1 MNYQETIDYLY
12 ASAPLFQNIGAGAY
26 KEGLANTRALD
37 AHFGHPHEH
46 FKSVHIAGTNGK
58 GSCAHTLA
66 AVLQAAG
73 YKVGLYTSPHLVSF
87 RERIRVNGE
96 MIPESAVVNFVE
108 HERAFFEPLHPS
120 FFELATA
127 LAFHW
132 FAMQG
137 VDIAVVEVGLGG
149 RLDCTNIIT
158 PEVSVITNIS
168 LDHTQFLGDT
178 LAKIAGEKAGI
189 IKPGVPA
196 VIGEY
201 TSETRP
207 VFLRKAEE
215 IGSPIVFAQDE
226 RHVVSAKPAADGLDI
241 ETSLSC
247 GKLHFE
253 LGGDY
258 QEKNAETI
266 LSAII
271 QLRKRG
277 LHISDD
283 AVRRGFAHVEE
294 LTGLRARWEVVRG
307 KPTIIL
313 DTGHNPAAVAI
324 NMRQLSGMQ
333 ALTKRI
339 VLGMAADKDIDGAME
354 LMPRDA
360 VYYFAKA
367 SVKRAMPADELRTH
381 AAAHGLQGKAYP
393 DVPAAYEAAKNDAAD
408 NDIIY
413 VGGSNFVVGNY
424 LRYTEKQG

>member
-26 KEGLANTRALD
+26 KEGLANTHALD

-46 FKSVHIAGTNGK
+46 FKTVHIAGTNGK

-96 MIPESAVVNFVE
+96 MIPESAVINFVE
-108 HERAFFEPLHPS
+108 RERAFFEPLHPS

-127 LAFHW
+127 MAFRW
-132 FAMQG
+132 FDIQG

-168 LDHTQFLGDT
+168 FDHMQFLGDT

-189 IKPGVPA
+189 IKSGVPA

-215 IGSPIVFAQDE
+215 VGSPIVFAQDE
-226 RHVVSAKPAADGLDI
+226 RHVIKSQTVADGIDL

-253 LGGDY
+253 LGGEY

-266 LSAII
+266 LSVIL

-277 LHISDD
+277 LRISDD
-283 AVRRGFAHVEE
+283 ALRRGFSQVEE
-294 LTGLRARWEVVRG
+294 LTGLRARWEILHG
-307 KPTIIL
+307 HPTIIL

-324 NMRQLSGMQ
+324 NMQQLSSMQ
-333 ALTKRI
+333 ANAKRI
-339 VLGMAADKDIDGAME
+339 VLGMAADKDIDGAVD

-367 SVKRAMPADELRTH
+367 SVKRAMPADELREH
-381 AAAHGLQGKAYP
+381 AAAHGLRGNAYP
-393 DVPAAYEAAKNDAAD
+393 DVPSAYEAAKSDAAAS
-408 NDIIY
+408 DIIY
-413 VGGSNFVVGNY
+413 VGGSNFVVGDF